1 MYVVIK
7 IRYGI
12 FRPSS
17 SLFLLLDE
25 TYLCLLQVNK

>member
-1 MYVVIK
+1 MYIVIALR
-7 IRYGI
+7 IGI